1 MKVGLLKNFVHYFN
15 LEEGTVL
22 IAVFQLLI
30 SGFNMTFFVLALVH
44 TMGIQEMVVRDT
56 EDALEREA
64 LEDISSNHLN
74 TKKMDMAHHNATGA
88 YNIILQI
95 FYIVILS
102 HSFNCLSLLFAHYTS
117 IFKIFYTCL
126 ETVYSIYCGLVITVI
141 HFISTILL
149 LYGVLAN
156 NRHFMAPWLVVMMT
170 IISALTISVFVV
182 EQGCPFIATL
192 GGNADI
198 CERIIVLLV
207 AISNSYVWLVVY
219 SAYKS
224 LETKKGLTHVLHGVK
239 KKPAV
244 PVVKKSKAVKAGAN
258 KPFEV

>member
-74 TKKMDMAHHNATGA
+74 TKKMDMAHHNAT
-88 YNIILQI
+88 
-95 FYIVILS
+95 
-102 HSFNCLSLLFAHYTS
+102 
-117 IFKIFYTCL
+117 

-198 CERIIVLLV
+198 CERKLINERSEQIIITNIKLL
-207 AISNSYVWLVVY
+207 YRL
-219 SAYKS
+219 
-224 LETKKGLTHVLHGVK
+224 
-239 KKPAV
+239 
-244 PVVKKSKAVKAGAN
+244 
-258 KPFEV
+258 